1 MTQQNEKTLNDYI
14 SAFKRRKW
22 QMILPAVLVFGIALA
37 IALSLPAVYRS
48 QATILIERQDIPTD
62 LVRTTVTGYADEQVQ
77 LLSQQ
82 VMTTDNLLG
91 VIKKYDLYKQEREDS
106 TTEEI
111 LSVMRAATNLEM
123 VSADVVDPR
132 SGRPGQA
139 TIAFML
145 SYESK
150 SPPLAQKVTNELVT
164 LYLNEN
170 LKSRSE
176 KAAQASS
183 FLADEANRLSE
194 KLQILEKKLANFKEE
209 NINQLPEL
217 TSLNLQLLQRTEQEV
232 AEIKREISL
241 REERKIY
248 LQSELAQMSPNKIL
262 VMPSGERVMG
272 SEDRLKALEMEYL
285 RVVSAYKA
293 DHPDVIKLKREIEL
307 LRSELGGGVSQQDYE
322 KQLIYNRDKLAE
334 LKQQYELDHPEVKN
348 QERIT
353 KALQAQRDNANFNQS
368 PESSIKPDNPAFIQ
382 LKVQLEATES
392 EVASLKKRLTEKAA
406 DLKAYEMR
414 LTKTPQVEREY
425 RQLSRD
431 YENVSLKYREISGK
445 QIEAELAEQLEKE
458 SKGDRL
464 SLIEPPLLPEKPSKP
479 NRLAIIFLGF
489 VFAVGGGIG
498 LVAVLESLD
507 RRIRGGRHVA
517 SILGAEPLIVVPYMP
532 GEDDQ
537 RSANKMKLM
546 AVVMILL
553 LGIIALATIHSFYKP
568 LDVLW
573 FVVLN
578 KLGITG

>member
-1 MTQQNEKTLNDYI
+1 MNQMNEKTLSDYI

-22 QMILPAVLVFGIALA
+22 QMIVPSLLIFSIALT
-37 IALSLPAVYRS
+37 IALTLPAVYRS

-82 VMTTDNLLG
+82 VMTTDNLLK
-91 VIKKYDLYKQEREDS
+91 VIKKYDLYKQEKETK
-106 TTEEI
+106 TTEEVLAI
-111 LSVMRAATNLEM
+111 MREATNLEM

-150 SPPLAQKVTNELVT
+150 SPSLAQKVTNELVT

-183 FLADEANRLSE
+183 FLADEAGRLSE
-194 KLQILEKKLANFKEE
+194 KLQVLEKKLAEFKEK

-232 AEIKREISL
+232 SEIKREISL
-241 REERKIY
+241 RDERKIY

-285 RVVSAYKA
+285 RVASAYKA
-293 DHPDVIKLKREIEL
+293 DHPDVVKLKRELEL
-307 LRSELGGGVSQQDYE
+307 LKSELDSGMSQEDYE
-322 KQLIYNRDKLAE
+322 KQLIQQQGKLSQ
-334 LKQQYELDHPEVKN
+334 LKQQYEANHPEVQK
-348 QERIT
+348 QERILVEL
-353 KALQAQRDNANFNQS
+353 KAKQENADLGQS
-368 PESSIKPDNPAFIQ
+368 IESSIKPDNPAFIQ
-382 LKVQLEATES
+382 LKAQLEATEN
-392 EVASLKKRLTEKAA
+392 ELQSLKSRLTEKAT

-414 LTKTPQVEREY
+414 LTNTPQVEREY
-425 RQLSRD
+425 RELTRN

-464 SLIEPPLLPEKPSKP
+464 SLIEPPLLPEKPAKP

-489 VFAVGGGIG
+489 VFAIGGGIG
-498 LVAVLESLD
+498 LVAILESLD
-507 RRIRGGRHVA
+507 RKVRGRRHVA
-517 SILGAEPLIVVPYMP
+517 AILGEEPLVTVPYMP
-532 GEDDQ
+532 GVDEQ
-537 RSANKMKLM
+537 RSATRTKGL
-546 AVVMILL
+546 ALVAIVVV
-553 LGIIALATIHSFYKP
+553 GIGFLAGIHYFYKP

-578 KLGITG
+578 KLGMIS

>member
-1 MTQQNEKTLNDYI
+1 MTQQNEKTLSDYI

-22 QMILPAVLVFGIALA
+22 QMILPAMLIFSIALA

-48 QATILIERQDIPTD
+48 QATILIERQNIPTD

-91 VIKKYDLYKQEREDS
+91 VIKKYDLYKVEREDS

-111 LSVMRAATNLEM
+111 LSIMRSATVLEM

-150 SPPLAQKVTNELVT
+150 SPSLAQKVTNELVT

-176 KAAQASS
+176 KAAQASG

-194 KLQILEKKLANFKEE
+194 KLQLLEKKLAHFKEE

-248 LQSELAQMSPNKIL
+248 LQSELAQMSPNKML

-293 DHPDVIKLKREIEL
+293 DHPDVVKLKREIQL
-307 LRSELGGGVSQQDYE
+307 LRSELGGGIDQQDYE
-322 KQLIYNRDKLAE
+322 KQLMLNREKLAE
-334 LKQQYELDHPEVKN
+334 LKQQYELDHPEVQN
-348 QERIT
+348 QERIIN
-353 KALQAQRDNANFNQS
+353 ALIIQRDNTNFAHS
-368 PESSIKPDNPAFIQ
+368 VESSIKPDNPAFIQ
-382 LKVQLEATES
+382 LKAQLEATES
-392 EVASLKKRLTEKAA
+392 EVASLKRRLTEKAT
-406 DLKAYEMR
+406 DLKAYEIR
-414 LTKTPQVEREY
+414 LIKTPQVEREY

-464 SLIEPPLLPEKPSKP
+464 SLIEPPLLPEKAAKP

-489 VFAVGGGIG
+489 VFAIGGGIG
-498 LVAVLESLD
+498 LVAILESLD
-507 RRIRGGRHVA
+507 RKVRGRGHVA
-517 SILGAEPLIVVPYMP
+517 AILGEEPLVMVPYMP
-532 GEDDQ
+532 GIDEQ
-537 RSANKMKLM
+537 RNATRMKSLVL
-546 AVVMILL
+546 AVILILGIGIL
-553 LGIIALATIHSFYKP
+553 LGIHYFYKP

-578 KLGITG
+578 KIS